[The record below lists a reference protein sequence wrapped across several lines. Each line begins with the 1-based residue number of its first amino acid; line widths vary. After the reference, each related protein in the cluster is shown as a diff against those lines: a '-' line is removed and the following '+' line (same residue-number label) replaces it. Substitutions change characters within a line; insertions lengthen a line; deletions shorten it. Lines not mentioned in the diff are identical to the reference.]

1 MRPES
6 FGLAVVVVHPSQR
19 FVFLMLD
26 FFCRQ
31 QLRHTLE
38 VVRRLDHA
46 LHTMVLLHL
55 HLRGERFRR
64 LHGPYCN
71 AEKAMAETSELET
84 QLDQ

>member
-6 FGLAVVVVHPSQR
+6 FGLAVVVVHPNRR
-19 FVFLMLD
+19 FVFLILD

-31 QLRHTLE
+31 ELRHTLE

-46 LHTMVLLHL
+46 LHAMVLLRL

-64 LHGPYCN
+64 RHAPYCN
-71 AEKAMAETSELET
+71 AEKAMAETSGVET
-84 QLDQ
+84 QPDQ